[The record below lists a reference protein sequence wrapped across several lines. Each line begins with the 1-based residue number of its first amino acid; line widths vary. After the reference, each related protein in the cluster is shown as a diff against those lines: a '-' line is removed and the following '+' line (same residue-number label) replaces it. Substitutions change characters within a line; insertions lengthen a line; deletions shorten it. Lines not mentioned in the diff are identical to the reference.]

1 MKPAWP
7 NVTCY
12 VISLTRRV
20 LGLTE
25 ADSRMLAFRGCKSGD
40 GRYCGF
46 RTKSPLGVQLCA
58 VFHMAVLEGSRH
70 SRSKVELEK
79 ENPWGHGI
87 PGSVSCI
94 FPYHHGVKSYPPAV
108 PCHHDG
114 LLKFMGASKPCG
126 KASEINIFFPEVVF
140 VTVTQSWLV
149 REEMVERD
157 K

>member
-20 LGLTE
+20 LDLTE
-25 ADSRMLAFRGCKSGD
+25 TDSRMLAFRGCKRGD

-46 RTKSPLGVQLCA
+46 RTNSPLGVQLRV
-58 VFHMAVLEGSRH
+58 VFHMVVLEDSRNSH
-70 SRSKVELEK
+70 GKVEVKK

-94 FPYHHGVKSYPPAV
+94 FLCHHGVKSYPPAV

-114 LLKFMGASKPCG
+114 LFKFMGASKPCA
-126 KASEINIFFPEVVF
+126 KASEINIFFEVVF
-140 VTVTQSWLV
+140 VTVTQNW
-149 REEMVERD
+149 
-157 K
+157 